1 MSDSDEYE
9 WPSDNGSNEDNDEHV
24 EIKNTF
30 FVADDGKKNSPKEA
44 LEGFEN
50 VIMMSEDIDELSKM
64 RFESYENVVC
74 LSAQLGLYDKMVENQ
89 KKLLK
94 MMDKVDRNV
103 VDESINHIL
112 DAVSTIS
119 DADIQRWIYTI
130 TLDLLKTSNESL
142 WFTMCLRLSKIY
154 LDT

>member
-119 DADIQRWIYTI
+119 DADIQR
-130 TLDLLKTSNESL
+130 
-142 WFTMCLRLSKIY
+142 
-154 LDT
+154 